1 MEAEGRRALTA
12 LVVDD
17 EENIVHVLT
26 TLLAQEGFGV
36 AAAQTGEEA
45 LERIRSEV
53 VDLVLLDVRLP
64 GRDGIE
70 VLEAVKAHRPDCS
83 VLMMTAFGSVESAVA
98 ALRAGA
104 DDYLVKPFRAE
115 EVLRRIQAVLE
126 RQRLR
131 REVRRLR
138 REVGSRYGFGSLLGR
153 SPAMRALVSQL
164 EQVAATRSTVL
175 LMGESGTGKEL
186 AARALHYHSDR
197 AERPFVVI
205 DCAAIPETLQESELF
220 GHTRGAFTGA
230 VAAKRGLFE
239 EARGGTVF
247 LDEVG
252 DLSGATQAKLLRVL
266 QEGTVRRLGDT
277 RTIQV
282 DVRIIAATNRDLPAE
297 VRAGRFREDLFF
309 RLNVLPLQLPL
320 LRERPEDIPLLAEH
334 FLRRFAAETGRPV
347 RHIAPAALD
356 CLIAYRWPGNVRE
369 LEHAIERAV
378 LLSQGETLEVRDL
391 PPAVQGGGGQGV
403 EEAPLRLRDAVAR
416 LNVDLER
423 GLIRR
428 ALARTGGNRTEA
440 ASLLGISRRALLYK
454 LKDYGIA

>member
-1 MEAEGRRALTA
+1 MEVEGRRGLTA

-126 RQRLR
+126 RQGLR

-138 REVGSRYGFGSLLGR
+138 REVGSRYGFGNLLGR

-239 EARGGTVF
+239 EAHGGTVF

-440 ASLLGISRRALLYK
+440 AALLGISRRALLYK